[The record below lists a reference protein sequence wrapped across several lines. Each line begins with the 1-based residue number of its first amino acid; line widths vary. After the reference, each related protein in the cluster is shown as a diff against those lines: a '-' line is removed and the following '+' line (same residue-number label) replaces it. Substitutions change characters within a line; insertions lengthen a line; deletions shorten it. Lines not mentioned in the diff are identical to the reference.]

1 MNNPAALWFFESVN
15 LYQTLCPHKVKTMAD
30 KHTYNFYKKDQFIY
44 FPEETAQDIFMIVS
58 GRVRIGRYLED
69 GKEVIN
75 AILSTGEI
83 FGELVLAGEEKRSDF
98 AQAMDENTTI
108 CPLSI
113 IELKALMK
121 DNKELSFSLLKL
133 VGLRLMKVER
143 KLELLVFR
151 DARTRIIE
159 FLRDAASWK
168 GKKVGLE
175 TMIPTRL
182 THKDIAAL
190 TGTSRQTVTTNLNE
204 LKEKNLINFDRNKI
218 LIRDL
223 DKLA

>member
-1 MNNPAALWFFESVN
+1 
-15 LYQTLCPHKVKTMAD
+15 MAD
-30 KHTYNFYKKDQFIY
+30 KHVYNYYKKDQFIY
-44 FPEETAQDIFMIVS
+44 FPEEAAQDIFMIVN
-58 GRVRIGRYLED
+58 GRVKIGNYLED
-69 GKEVIN
+69 GKEVVT

-83 FGELVLAGEEKRSDF
+83 FGELALAGEDKRKDF
-98 AQAMDENTTI
+98 AQAMDANTTI
-108 CPLSI
+108 CPISI
-113 IELKALMK
+113 SELKELMK

-151 DARTRIIE
+151 DARTRIVE
-159 FLRDAASWK
+159 FLKDAASWK
-168 GKKVGLE
+168 GKKVGFE

-190 TGTSRQTVTTNLNE
+190 TGTSRQTVTTILNE
-204 LKEKNLINFDRNKI
+204 LKEKNLINFDRKKI

-223 DKLA
+223 EKLA